1 MPRYHLKIKGRDLRG
16 VRKDVPIAVRGR
28 KRSEA
33 TVELRAKNGKAAKDL
48 VKARLPAGSD
58 VEVGDPV
65 KVED

>member
-1 MPRYHLKIKGRDLRG
+1 MR
-16 VRKDVPIAVRGR
+16 IAVKGR

-58 VEVGDPV
+58 VEIGDPV